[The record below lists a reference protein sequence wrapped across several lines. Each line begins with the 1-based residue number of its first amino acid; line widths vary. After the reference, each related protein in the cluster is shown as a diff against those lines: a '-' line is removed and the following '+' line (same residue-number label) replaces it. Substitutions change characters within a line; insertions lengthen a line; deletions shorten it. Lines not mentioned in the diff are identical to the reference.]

1 MQVAL
6 EQARQ
11 EAVHFREAKR
21 PSLYHICLPIMGVGG
36 EITDGLAQGNG
47 MLTQNRSYIKTGLP

>member
-1 MQVAL
+1 
-6 EQARQ
+6 
-11 EAVHFREAKR
+11 
-21 PSLYHICLPIMGVGG
+21 LYHIRLPIMGVGG